1 MQTPYRKAGKYGL
14 QQQDP
19 YLSQN
24 KILELEQELV
34 KLKKKRPF
42 AASEV
47 SRLAELGDF
56 SENVEYQQA
65 KSKLRGIN
73 GAITRIQAQ
82 LNSAIVINQKG
93 GGAFVSLGSKIIVKV
108 DGKEKHYEILGS
120 SESNP
125 ETGIISHSSPI
136 AQLLL
141 DKEVGDKVIL
151 KLKDREV
158 EYEILEIK

>member
-1 MQTPYRKAGKYGL
+1 MQTPYRKAGKYAL
-14 QQQDP
+14 QANDP
-19 YLSQN
+19 YLSQD
-24 KILELEQELV
+24 KIFELQRELD
-34 KLKKKRPF
+34 KLLKKRPF
-42 AASEV
+42 ATSEV

-56 SENVEYQQA
+56 SENVEYQLA
-65 KSKLRGIN
+65 KGKLRGIN

-93 GGAFVSLGSKIIVKV
+93 SSSFVALGSKILVKV

-125 ETGIISHSSPI
+125 EKGIISHNSPI

-141 DKEVGDKVIL
+141 GKKAGDKVKL
-151 KLKDREV
+151 KLKDIEV
-158 EYEILEIK
+158 EYEILEVN